1 MKKLVLLLSAV
12 MSAVTADATVLF
24 PFYGDVAPDN
34 NIIVR
39 MVKEDGDDKFEQIHG
54 AFLELA
60 DSKKEIYD
68 DDLHSLMGEQDRNEN
83 AIYRLDAVQIS
94 CGQPLVSTATVTITD
109 EDGEVC
115 TVCEIGSGPI
125 DAMYSAI
132 NKIVQ
137 AENDLMEYSVNAV
150 TRGIDALGEVTVRIF
165 TDEPEERFAPG
176 AELFNRD
183 GSVTYTV
190 ERARTFKNRW
200 YLKLEGV
207 DDRNAAEELN
217 GTVLYGEPWE
227 LEDDEFYPKDLV
239 GLEARLKADGRVL
252 GKVVDMI
259 EGAQWLLKIRLTQP
273 VGDETTALV
282 PFVIDLVPDIDLEE
296 GYLTID
302 PPGGLIPGV

>member
-1 MKKLVLLLSAV
+1 MPK
-12 MSAVTADATVLF
+12 
-24 PFYGDVAPDN
+24 
-34 NIIVR
+34 
-39 MVKEDGDDKFEQIHG
+39 
-54 AFLELA
+54 
-60 DSKKEIYD
+60 
-68 DDLHSLMGEQDRNEN
+68 
-83 AIYRLDAVQIS
+83 
-94 CGQPLVSTATVTITD
+94 
-109 EDGEVC
+109 
-115 TVCEIGSGPI
+115 
-125 DAMYSAI
+125 
-132 NKIVQ
+132 
-137 AENDLMEYSVNAV
+137 
-150 TRGIDALGEVTVRIF
+150 
-165 TDEPEERFAPG
+165 RFAPG

-183 GSVTYTV
+183 GSVTYIV

-227 LEDDEFYPKDLV
+227 LEDDEFYPKDIV

-282 PFVIDLVPDIDLEE
+282 PFVVDLVPDVDLDE
-296 GYLTID
+296 GYLTVD

>member
-1 MKKLVLLLSAV
+1 MSGELPADPQQPELL
-12 MSAVTADATVLF
+12 
-24 PFYGDVAPDN
+24 
-34 NIIVR
+34 R
-39 MVKEDGDDKFEQIHG
+39 
-54 AFLELA
+54 
-60 DSKKEIYD
+60 
-68 DDLHSLMGEQDRNEN
+68 
-83 AIYRLDAVQIS
+83 
-94 CGQPLVSTATVTITD
+94 
-109 EDGEVC
+109 VC
-115 TVCEIGSGPI
+115 RIGRAQGL
-125 DAMYSAI
+125 
-132 NKIVQ
+132 K
-137 AENDLMEYSVNAV
+137 
-150 TRGIDALGEVTVRIF
+150 GEVTVRIF

-183 GSVTYTV
+183 GSVTYIV

-239 GLEARLKADGRVL
+239 GLEARLKADGHVL

-282 PFVIDLVPDIDLEE
+282 PFVVNLVPDIDLEE